1 MMLGFSLFVGLLALL
16 IGATVLVSLLPSQET
31 PAGLGEA
38 PCHSPWLY
46 SVDWKNLL

>member
-1 MMLGFSLFVGLLALL
+1 MLGFSLFVGLLVLL

-38 PCHSPWLY
+38 GRKSPCLY
-46 SVDWKNLL
+46 SVDWKNWL